1 MGLAKPLPMWGMTL
15 ALAASPIGGTENRM
29 LLGRVK
35 PLDAILA
42 TAEKKS
48 LHRTLGAFQLTL
60 LGIGAVIGTG
70 IFVLTSEAAQKAGPG
85 MLLSFMVAGFVCAV
99 AALCYSELASMVPV
113 SGSAYTYTYA
123 VMGEL
128 LAWMVGWA
136 LILEY
141 AVGASAV
148 AVGWSNHAVGLL
160 NGLGWRIP
168 AAISNADALM
178 AHVRVLFG
186 APMSA
191 DLQAALDAG
200 GWINVPAILVTAAV
214 TWLLVI
220 GTTESARFN
229 AVLVV
234 IKIAALTA
242 FIVLTLPVLNSDNFV
257 PFMPTGVGNPLGG
270 SGVGVLGAAASIFFA
285 YVGFDAVSTAAEET
299 KNPQRNV
306 PIGLIGALGV
316 CTIFYLLV
324 AAGAIGAIGAQPVTD
339 GAGNV
344 LAPGSAEMAGR
355 CASIVASGMME
366 PLVCSKEALVH
377 VLDVIHWPVIGRLLG
392 LAAVLALP
400 SVVLMMMFGQ
410 TRVFFVMARDG
421 LLPEKLASVHPRY
434 RTPHVVTVVTGI
446 AAATAAAF
454 LPVGKLADYSNSGT
468 LFAFFM
474 VAVSVLVLRRTDPA
488 RKRPFRTPIVWIIA
502 PMAMIGCIV
511 LYLALPLTAK
521 LVLPGW
527 GLVGLAIYFL
537 YSRSRSHVGRGLVE
551 VHEADA
557 VEPPPPGARID

>member
-1 MGLAKPLPMWGMTL
+1 M
-15 ALAASPIGGTENRM
+15 IF
-29 LLGRVK
+29 GRVK

-42 TAEKKS
+42 TAEKKG
-48 LHRTLGAFQLTL
+48 LHRTLGAFQLTM

-70 IFVLTSEAAQKAGPG
+70 IFVLTSEAAQKAGPA
-85 MLLSFMVAGFVCAV
+85 MLLSFVVAGFVCAV

-113 SGSAYTYTYA
+113 SGSAYTYSYA
-123 VMGEL
+123 VVGEI

-160 NGLGWRIP
+160 NSLGWHIP

-178 AHVRVLFG
+178 AHMQLALG
-186 APMSA
+186 AAPSE
-191 DLQAALDAG
+191 DLDKALAVG
-200 GWINVPAILVTAAV
+200 GWINVPAIILIGFV

-220 GTTESARFN
+220 GTTESARVN
-229 AVLVV
+229 AVLVL

-242 FIVLTLPVLNSDNFV
+242 FIALTLPVLNSDNFN
-257 PFMPTGVGNPLGG
+257 PFMPTGIGNPLSS
-270 SGVGVLGAAASIFFA
+270 SGLGVLGAAASIFFA

-306 PIGLIGALGV
+306 PIGLIGSLV
-316 CTIFYLLV
+316 ICTIFYLLV
-324 AAGAIGAIGAQPVTD
+324 ASGAIGAIGAQPVANA
-339 GAGNV
+339 AGQI
-344 LAPGSAEMAGR
+344 LSPGSPELAGR
-355 CASIVASGMME
+355 CATLVAGGFVE

-377 VLDVIHWPVIGRLLG
+377 VLEAIDWPFVGRLVG

-410 TRVFFVMARDG
+410 TRIFFTMARDG
-421 LLPEKLASVHPRY
+421 LLPEKLASVHSKY
-434 RTPHVVTVVTGI
+434 RTPHVVTVVTGVCAAF
-446 AAATAAAF
+446 AAAV
-454 LPVGKLADYSNSGT
+454 LPVGKLADYSNAGT

-474 VAVSVLVLRRTDPA
+474 VAISVMVLRRTDPH
-488 RKRPFRTPIVWIIA
+488 RHRPFRTPLVFIVA
-502 PMAMIGCIV
+502 PLAILGCVV
-511 LYLALPLTAK
+511 LYLSLPLTAK
-521 LVLPGW
+521 LVLPIW
-527 GLVGLAIYFL
+527 GAIGLLIYFG

-551 VHEADA
+551 VHELDSDA
-557 VEPPPPGARID
+557 PPPPVPPTPSFD